1 MLVYRI
7 TNKEHAPLD
16 GKGGLY
22 GPGRWHRKGNLVIY
36 ASEHA
41 SLAAWEKMVHVA
53 SFANL
58 PDNLLLVKIEIPDEV
73 TSQSVPQSVLVDG
86 WDSFPFCN
94 ETLNFGT
101 TFLVKQEFL
110 ALRVPSAIIHE
121 EFNLIVNP
129 LHPDIKRC
137 KVVSTISFMFD
148 RRISKDNL

>member
-41 SLAAWEKMVHVA
+41 SLAEWEKMVHVA